1 MCTWMFQDAW
11 MKQTSVRSLCSSL
24 SSSSYFITIFL
35 SWFSTQRGGGRERR
49 GSVVRSVSLARPGPS
64 HISVEALHT
73 AGACALSNGASATEP
88 RQQSSTATACR
99 VSPME
104 LPLGGPA
111 LRHYTQSRPRPHR
124 QKLNY
129 RPSRPQETIIESEH
143 EVLEL
148 MGRVDEGVEEF
159 FTKRVLPTD
168 TLKNQDEETIT
179 VHEVAPASS
188 APCPPQTKT
197 LRRKLGDF
205 FTLKKRRGL
214 KSETSQEG
222 RPKKASIADFIR
234 PLREVARAE
243 KDKDRVKEL
252 DKENEKEKAKD
263 GETALQETPVSGA
276 PLLRGD
282 AAPPRRALREGKSQS
297 LILLSGSAAAGSTNA
312 RNTAKKQF
320 EGQNSFEQKLHLML
334 QRIGV
339 SKPPP
344 GETQNQEGEMKK
356 AESEGTIID
365 SKPEPSASF
374 SKPRTMSASSDTRHQ
389 IRPSVSAHESAGKP
403 ALLPKPVIKPGP
415 PPTTSGRNTPENE
428 LAQIQE
434 GEANTPTKLSPTAA
448 PSPPPAPTATTIPT
462 VPTISDSIPDS
473 LSPSSTVTPSDTDIC
488 TDSVNTTAAA
498 TTPTNATELDST
510 ASEGSVATTTLPTTT
525 TPTTLTSTTTPTDP
539 PATVSVISTPS
550 VSIPPSPSVTSDLT
564 TTTTPSITSMESVS
578 VPISGSSVSAALP
591 NLSPIS
597 TLPELNGILSVDA
610 SPGDAAISVNS
621 TAASPS
627 TSTST
632 APSCLSTTT
641 NSVTEASDDSTL
653 VTSSCCVTLHSSFTE
668 TTSPTSNSYD
678 AITSTISP
686 DAPVT
691 TSPAL
696 ICAAPPPTT
705 STSTTTTRSPTPND
719 CINSISASTITHPVI
734 PSPTDI
740 CVPSTSCVGTTPTDT
755 TSTTTTLNHAETT
768 PTSSSATT
776 AAVSS
781 TLSTDSDPDYFNN
794 ATTTLTIPTTP
805 MIYVSDSSSAT
816 SQHLT
821 SPAPSND
828 CPCQDKDLQ
837 TSPEEQPSADPA
849 EMSTVADEKVEMVQ
863 KSKQT
868 EMDEEKEVVD
878 GEKRHE
884 KPTLVSSEET
894 RKEVQEE
901 SEKAEEDAVA
911 EPLSGKEGEWC
922 EVSDEVEVK
931 EGEVEEGVVEDPKQE
946 ETKSTSEK

>member
-1 MCTWMFQDAW
+1 
-11 MKQTSVRSLCSSL
+11 
-24 SSSSYFITIFL
+24 
-35 SWFSTQRGGGRERR
+35 
-49 GSVVRSVSLARPGPS
+49 
-64 HISVEALHT
+64 
-73 AGACALSNGASATEP
+73 
-88 RQQSSTATACR
+88 
-99 VSPME
+99 ME

-168 TLKNQDEETIT
+168 TLKNQDEEIIT
-179 VHEVAPASS
+179 VHEAAPASS
-188 APCPPQTKT
+188 VPCPPQTKT

-214 KSETSQEG
+214 KSEPSLEG

-243 KDKDRVKEL
+243 KDKEKDRVKEH
-252 DKENEKEKAKD
+252 DRENEKEKAKD
-263 GETALQETPVSGA
+263 GESAVQETPVSGA
-276 PLLRGD
+276 APLRGD

-297 LILLSGSAAAGSTNA
+297 LILLSGSAAAGHTNA

-339 SKPPP
+339 SKAPPE
-344 GETQNQEGEMKK
+344 ETQNQEGEMKK

-365 SKPEPSASF
+365 SKPEPPASF

-403 ALLPKPVIKPGP
+403 ALLPKPVIKPGAA
-415 PPTTSGRNTPENE
+415 PTTSGRNTPDNE

-434 GEANTPTKLSPTAA
+434 GETNTPTKVSPTAA
-448 PSPPPAPTATTIPT
+448 PSPPPAPTAATIPT
-462 VPTISDSIPDS
+462 VPTMSDSIPDS
-473 LSPSSTVTPSDTDIC
+473 SSPSSTVAPSDTDIC
-488 TDSVNTTAAA
+488 TDSVNFTAAA
-498 TTPTNATELDST
+498 TIPTNATKLEST
-510 ASEGSVATTTLPTTT
+510 ASEGSAATPTLPTTT
-525 TPTTLTSTTTPTDP
+525 TLTTLTSTSTPTDP
-539 PATVSVISTPS
+539 PATVSVISTSS
-550 VSIPPSPSVTSDLT
+550 VPIPPSPSVTSDLT
-564 TTTTPSITSMESVS
+564 TTTTPSITTIPIESVS
-578 VPISGSSVSAALP
+578 APISEGSVCTASL

-610 SPGDAAISVNS
+610 SPGDTAVFVYT

-627 TSTST
+627 TSIST
-632 APSCLSTTT
+632 APSCLSTIT

-653 VTSSCCVTLHSSFTE
+653 VSSPCCVTLLSPVAE
-668 TTSPTSNSYD
+668 NTSPTSNSYD
-678 AITSTISP
+678 AFTATVSP

-691 TSPAL
+691 TSSTL
-696 ICAAPPPTT
+696 IAAAPPLP
-705 STSTTTTRSPTPND
+705 SSTTTRSPTPSD
-719 CINSISASTITHPVI
+719 CINSIPAPAVTHPVI
-734 PSPTDI
+734 PSPTDN
-740 CVPSTSCVGTTPTDT
+740 CVPFTSCVETTPTDT
-755 TSTTTTLNHAETT
+755 TSTTTTTTTLNHAETT
-768 PTSSSATT
+768 PTISSATT

-781 TLSTDSDPDYFNN
+781 TLATDSDPTYFNN
-794 ATTTLTIPTTP
+794 VTTTLTIPATP
-805 MIYVSDSSSAT
+805 TIYVSDSSSAT

-821 SPAPSND
+821 SPAHSND
-828 CPCQDKDLQ
+828 RPGQDKDPQ
-837 TSPEEQPSADPA
+837 TSPEEQPSAEPA
-849 EMSTVADEKVEMVQ
+849 WKSTDEELEMVQ

-868 EMDEEKEVVD
+868 EMDEEKGVVD
-878 GEKRHE
+878 DERRHE
-884 KPTLVSSEET
+884 KPPLVSSEET

-901 SEKAEEDAVA
+901 SEKAEEDTVA
-911 EPLSGKEGEWC
+911 EPLPGKEGEWC

-931 EGEVEEGVVEDPKQE
+931 EGEVEEGVVEGPKQE
-946 ETKSTSEK
+946 ETKSAGEK

>member
-1 MCTWMFQDAW
+1 MTYPSQ
-11 MKQTSVRSLCSSL
+11 SV
-24 SSSSYFITIFL
+24 YTEKGPEE
-35 SWFSTQRGGGRERR
+35 RGGGRERR

-64 HISVEALHT
+64 HLSVEALHT

-188 APCPPQTKT
+188 VPCPPQTKT

-214 KSETSQEG
+214 KSEPSHEG

-243 KDKDRVKEL
+243 KDKEKDRVKEH

-263 GETALQETPVSGA
+263 GESAVHETPVSGA
-276 PLLRGD
+276 APLRGD

-297 LILLSGSAAAGSTNA
+297 LILLSGSAAAGHTNA

-344 GETQNQEGEMKK
+344 EETQNQEGEMKK

-365 SKPEPSASF
+365 SKPEPTASF

-403 ALLPKPVIKPGP
+403 ALLPKPVIKPGA

-434 GEANTPTKLSPTAA
+434 GETNTPTKVSPTAA

-462 VPTISDSIPDS
+462 VPTMSDSIPDS
-473 LSPSSTVTPSDTDIC
+473 ISPSSTVTPSDTDIC

-498 TTPTNATELDST
+498 TMPTNATELDST
-510 ASEGSVATTTLPTTT
+510 ASEGSAATTTLPTTT

-539 PATVSVISTPS
+539 PATVSVISTSS
-550 VSIPPSPSVTSDLT
+550 VPIPPSPSVTSDLT
-564 TTTTPSITSMESVS
+564 TTTTPSITTIESVS
-578 VPISGSSVSAALP
+578 APISESSVSTASL

-610 SPGDAAISVNS
+610 SPGDAPISVYT

-632 APSCLSTTT
+632 APSCLSTTI
-641 NSVTEASDDSTL
+641 NSFTEASDDSTL
-653 VTSSCCVTLHSSFTE
+653 VASPCCVTLLSPVAENS
-668 TTSPTSNSYD
+668 SPTSNSYD
-678 AITSTISP
+678 AIPATVSP
-686 DAPVT
+686 DAPVA
-691 TSPAL
+691 TSSTL
-696 ICAAPPPTT
+696 IAAAPPPP
-705 STSTTTTRSPTPND
+705 SSTTNRSPTPTD
-719 CINSISASTITHPVI
+719 CINSIPASTVTHPVI

-740 CVPSTSCVGTTPTDT
+740 CVPSTSCVETTPTDT

-776 AAVSS
+776 AGVSS
-781 TLSTDSDPDYFNN
+781 TLATDSDPDYFNN

-805 MIYVSDSSSAT
+805 TIFVSDSSSAT

-821 SPAPSND
+821 SPAHSND
-828 CPCQDKDLQ
+828 RPGQDKDLQ
-837 TSPEEQPSADPA
+837 TSPEEQPSAEPA
-849 EMSTVADEKVEMVQ
+849 EKSTDEELEMVQ

-868 EMDEEKEVVD
+868 EMDEEKGVVD
-878 GEKRHE
+878 DEKRHE

-911 EPLSGKEGEWC
+911 EPLSGREGEWC

-931 EGEVEEGVVEDPKQE
+931 EGEVEEGVVEGPKQE